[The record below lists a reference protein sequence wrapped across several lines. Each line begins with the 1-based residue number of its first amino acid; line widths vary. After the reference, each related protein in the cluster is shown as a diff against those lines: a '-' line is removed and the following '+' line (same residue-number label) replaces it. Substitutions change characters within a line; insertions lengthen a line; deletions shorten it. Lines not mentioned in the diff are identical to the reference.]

1 MAWAKGIVVLSVAQR
16 AALERLVRAYTTPQ
30 HIAERARIVLMS
42 ADGKLN
48 VAQAVALE
56 VDPQRVRRWR
66 VRWAACQ
73 PAIAAA
79 EADDFILYDSA
90 TGALYYDAD
99 GNGPGEA
106 IQFATLTGSPDAL
119 DHTDFEVV

>member
-1 MAWAKGIVVLSVAQR
+1 MALAKGIVVLSVAQR

-42 ADGKLN
+42 AESKLN
-48 VAQAVALE
+48 VVQAAALG

-79 EADDFILYDSA
+79 EADQGEDVYIDDLVLS
-90 TGALYYDAD
+90 LLAD
-99 GNGPGEA
+99 EQRAGRKPRSWWRR
-106 IQFATLTGSPDAL
+106 IRT
-119 DHTDFEVV
+119 